1 MRSMLLILGLLAS
14 AAAAAAPTGKA
25 KICLPPGNGD
35 RTSIGGAGTVVLPPG
50 VPFVS
55 AGGASGQPDADVQMA
70 ITPTAEL
77 ELVRTK
83 CALAEFQVTDFMGS
97 GTDVT
102 PPRGREFTDMNS
114 GATATVVADF
124 K

>member
-1 MRSMLLILGLLAS
+1 MRSMLLILGLLATG
-14 AAAAAAPTGKA
+14 AAAAAPTGKA
-25 KICLPPGNGD
+25 KICLPPSNGD

-55 AGGASGQPDADVQMA
+55 AGGMPGQPDADVQMA

-83 CALAEFQVTDFMGS
+83 CTVAAFQVTDFMGS
-97 GTDVT
+97 GTAVV

>member
-1 MRSMLLILGLLAS
+1 MLLILGVLAS
-14 AAAAAAPTGKA
+14 GAAAAAPTGKA
-25 KICLPPGNGD
+25 KICLPPSNGD

-55 AGGASGQPDADVQMA
+55 AGGKLGQPDADVQMA
-70 ITPTAEL
+70 ITPMAEL